1 MKNKGKR
8 NCILTGLLVFAL
20 ITGMF
25 VGNGITAAAAGG
37 TTHHFCGVYTDAS
50 HNHKLE
56 EGTILYPGDVVCV
69 GGGGICDSWEVYADG
84 TRVVSTTRGGET
96 NWSVDATY
104 IVTESRVDRGAYD
117 ELMGG
122 YFYHHYLY
130 LETYT
135 APEAAPVVVKEP
147 AWVADFKDDYA
158 RMLKDIGEAESG
170 ASVEIDATVWHSF
183 SAKQLEELM
192 QRKDVDLVFT
202 YAYEGDM
209 FKVTIP
215 AGTEMTY
222 DCEWY
227 GPLKVAS
234 MFGRED
240 LETEIQ

>member
-1 MKNKGKR
+1 MKHCGKR
-8 NCILTGLLVFAL
+8 NRILTGLLVFAL
-20 ITGMF
+20 IAGMF
-25 VGNGITAAAAGG
+25 VGNGITATAADG
-37 TTHHFCGVYTDAS
+37 TTYYFCLAGDIEHEPRA
-50 HNHKLE
+50 E
-56 EGTILYPGDVVCV
+56 EGTILYPGDVLVHY
-69 GGGGICDSWEVYADG
+69 ISHRYDIIEYLVYVDNVETQG
-84 TRVVSTTRGGET
+84 TAIGNNHYE
-96 NWSVDATY
+96 WSVDATY
-104 IVTESRVDRGAYD
+104 VVTKIEVNTRQEGEQYIIDAKIYI
-117 ELMGG
+117 EKC
-122 YFYHHYLY
+122 
-130 LETYT
+130 T
-135 APEAAPVVVKEP
+135 EAAPVVAPLP

-158 RMLKDIGEAESG
+158 RMLKDISEAESG

>member
-8 NCILTGLLVFAL
+8 NCILTGLLVFAM
-20 ITGMF
+20 IAGMF

-37 TTHHFCGVYTDAS
+37 TTYHFCGYS
-50 HNHKLE
+50 GGGHKTRAE
-56 EGTILYPGDVVCV
+56 EGTILYPGDVLVHNIEDD
-69 GGGGICDSWEVYADG
+69 GMTKLEYLVYVDNVEIQG
-84 TRVVSTTRGGET
+84 TAIGNYHYE
-96 NWSVDATY
+96 WAVDATY
-104 IVTESRVDRGAYD
+104 VVTKIEENKYVVGFSRNITEAKI
-117 ELMGG
+117 
-122 YFYHHYLY
+122 Y
-130 LETYT
+130 LETCT
-135 APEAAPVVVKEP
+135 EAAPVVAPLP
-147 AWVADFKDDYA
+147 AWVADFKEDYA
-158 RMLKDIGEAESG
+158 RMLKDISEAESG

-192 QRKDVDLVFT
+192 QRKDVDLVFI
-202 YAYEGDM
+202 YAYEGEK

-240 LETEIQ
+240 LE

>member
-1 MKNKGKR
+1 MKNRGKR
-8 NCILTGLLVFAL
+8 NRIWAGLLVLVL

-37 TTHHFCGVYTDAS
+37 TTHHFCDMGDDAS
-50 HNHKLE
+50 HNHQLQ
-56 EGTILYPGDVVCV
+56 EGDILYPGGVLCF
-69 GGGGICDSWEVYADG
+69 GSQNVYERWQVYVDG
-84 TRVVSTTRGGET
+84 TLVVGTGG
-96 NWSVDATY
+96 NSLNRPVDATY
-104 IVTESRVDRGAYD
+104 IVSEIHEEVQSGNPSDTCY
-117 ELMGG
+117 
-122 YFYHHYLY
+122 YHLY

-135 APEAAPVVVKEP
+135 APVVVPLP
-147 AWVADFKDDYA
+147 AWVADFKEDYA
-158 RMLKDIGEAESG
+158 RMLKDISEAESG

-202 YAYEGDM
+202 YAYEGEM

-240 LETEIQ
+240 LESEIQ

>member
-1 MKNKGKR
+1 MKHCGKR
-8 NCILTGLLVFAL
+8 NRILTGLLVFAL
-20 ITGMF
+20 IAGMF
-25 VGNGITAAAAGG
+25 VGNGITATAADG
-37 TTHHFCGVYTDAS
+37 TTYYFCLAGDIEHEPRA
-50 HNHKLE
+50 E
-56 EGTILYPGDVVCV
+56 EGTILYPGDVLVHY
-69 GGGGICDSWEVYADG
+69 ISHRYDIIEYLVYVDNVETQG
-84 TRVVSTTRGGET
+84 TAIGNNHYE
-96 NWSVDATY
+96 WAVDATY
-104 IVTESRVDRGAYD
+104 VVTKIEVNTRQEGEQYIIDAKIYI
-117 ELMGG
+117 EKC
-122 YFYHHYLY
+122 
-130 LETYT
+130 T
-135 APEAAPVVVKEP
+135 EAAPVVAPLP
-147 AWVADFKDDYA
+147 AWVADFKEDYA
-158 RMLKDIGEAESG
+158 RMLKDINEAESC

-202 YAYEGDM
+202 YAYEGEK

>member
-25 VGNGITAAAAGG
+25 VGNGITATAADG
-37 TTHHFCGVYTDAS
+37 TTYYFCLAGDIEHEPRA
-50 HNHKLE
+50 E
-56 EGTILYPGDVVCV
+56 EGTILYPGDVLVHY
-69 GGGGICDSWEVYADG
+69 ISHRYDIIEYLVYVDNVETQG
-84 TRVVSTTRGGET
+84 TAIGNNHYE
-96 NWSVDATY
+96 WAVDATY
-104 IVTESRVDRGAYD
+104 VVTKIEVNTRQEGEQYIIDAKIYI
-117 ELMGG
+117 EKC
-122 YFYHHYLY
+122 
-130 LETYT
+130 T
-135 APEAAPVVVKEP
+135 EAAPVVAPLP

-158 RMLKDIGEAESG
+158 RMLMDISEAESG

-202 YAYEGDM
+202 YAYEGEL

-215 AGTEMTY
+215 AGTEMIY

-240 LETEIQ
+240 LE

>member
-8 NCILTGLLVFAL
+8 NRILTGLLVFAL

-37 TTHHFCGVYTDAS
+37 TTHHFCGIWTDAS
-50 HNHKLE
+50 HNHQLQ
-56 EGTILYPGDVVCV
+56 EGTILYPGDVLCV
-69 GGGGICDSWEVYADG
+69 GGGTIYDFWSVYADG
-84 TRVVSTTRGGET
+84 TRVVSERGVAT

-104 IVTESRVDRGAYD
+104 IVTESRVERGGYD
-117 ELMGG
+117 EAGG
-122 YFYHHYLY
+122 TYVYHHNLY

-135 APEAAPVVVKEP
+135 APEAAPEAAPVVVKEP
-147 AWVADFKDDYA
+147 AWVADFKEDYA
-158 RMLKDIGEAESG
+158 RMLMDISEAESG

-202 YAYEGDM
+202 YAYEGEK

-240 LETEIQ
+240 LE

>member
-1 MKNKGKR
+1 MKHCGKR
-8 NCILTGLLVFAL
+8 NRILTGLLVFTL
-20 ITGMF
+20 IAGMF
-25 VGNGITAAAAGG
+25 VGNGITATAADG
-37 TTHHFCGVYTDAS
+37 TTYYFCLAGDIEHEPRA
-50 HNHKLE
+50 E
-56 EGTILYPGDVVCV
+56 EGTILYPGDVLVHY
-69 GGGGICDSWEVYADG
+69 ISHRYDIIEYLVYVDNVETQG
-84 TRVVSTTRGGET
+84 TAIGNNHYE
-96 NWSVDATY
+96 WAVDATY
-104 IVTESRVDRGAYD
+104 VVTKIEVNTRQEGEQYIIDAKIYI
-117 ELMGG
+117 EKC
-122 YFYHHYLY
+122 
-130 LETYT
+130 T
-135 APEAAPVVVKEP
+135 EAAPVVAPLP

-158 RMLKDIGEAESG
+158 RMLKDISEAESG

-202 YAYEGDM
+202 YAYEGEK

-240 LETEIQ
+240 LE

>member
-37 TTHHFCGVYTDAS
+37 TTYHFCGYS
-50 HNHKLE
+50 GSGHNIVPV
-56 EGTILYPGDVVCV
+56 EGTILYPGDVLVHY
-69 GGGGICDSWEVYADG
+69 ISHRYDIIEYLVYVDNVETQG
-84 TRVVSTTRGGET
+84 TAIGNNHYE
-96 NWSVDATY
+96 WAVDATY
-104 IVTESRVDRGAYD
+104 VVTKIEVNTRQEGEQYIIDAKIYIEKCTEV
-117 ELMGG
+117 
-122 YFYHHYLY
+122 
-130 LETYT
+130 
-135 APEAAPVVVKEP
+135 APVVAPLP

-202 YAYEGDM
+202 YAYEGEK

-240 LETEIQ
+240 LE

>member
-25 VGNGITAAAAGG
+25 VGNGITATAAGG
-37 TTHHFCGVYTDAS
+37 TTYHFCSALMGEFHDPQ
-50 HNHKLE
+50 LE
-56 EGTILYPGDVVCV
+56 EGDILYPGDVLCV
-69 GGGGICDSWEVYADG
+69 GSQNAYQSFYVYVDGTKVFDIGGGSSSN
-84 TRVVSTTRGGET
+84 RP
-96 NWSVDATY
+96 VDATY
-104 IVTESRVDRGAYD
+104 IVTERRYESEFIKYANYGRN
-117 ELMGG
+117 
-122 YFYHHYLY
+122 YLY

-135 APEAAPVVVKEP
+135 APEAAPVAAVKEP
-147 AWVADFKDDYA
+147 AWVADFKEDYA
-158 RMLKDIGEAESG
+158 CMLKDINEAESG

-202 YAYEGDM
+202 YAYEGEK

-240 LETEIQ
+240 LE

>member
-1 MKNKGKR
+1 MKHCGKR
-8 NCILTGLLVFAL
+8 NRILTGLLVFAL
-20 ITGMF
+20 IAGMF
-25 VGNGITAAAAGG
+25 VGNGITATAADG
-37 TTHHFCGVYTDAS
+37 TTYYFCLAGDIEHEPRA
-50 HNHKLE
+50 E
-56 EGTILYPGDVVCV
+56 EGTILYPGDVLVHY
-69 GGGGICDSWEVYADG
+69 ISHRYDIIEYLVYVDNVETQG
-84 TRVVSTTRGGET
+84 TAIGNNHYE
-96 NWSVDATY
+96 WAVDATY
-104 IVTESRVDRGAYD
+104 VVTKIEVNTRQEGEQYIIDAKIYI
-117 ELMGG
+117 EKC
-122 YFYHHYLY
+122 
-130 LETYT
+130 T
-135 APEAAPVVVKEP
+135 EAAPVVAPLP
-147 AWVADFKDDYA
+147 AWVADFKEDYA
-158 RMLKDIGEAESG
+158 RMLKDISEAESG

-202 YAYEGDM
+202 YAYEGEK

>member
-1 MKNKGKR
+1 MKNRGKR

-20 ITGMF
+20 IAGMF

-37 TTHHFCGVYTDAS
+37 TTYHFCAYSGGEHDIVPV
-50 HNHKLE
+50 
-56 EGTILYPGDVVCV
+56 EGTILYPGDVLVHYINHRYDKV
-69 GGGGICDSWEVYADG
+69 EYLVYVDNVETQG
-84 TRVVSTTRGGET
+84 TAIGNNHYEWT
-96 NWSVDATY
+96 VDATY
-104 IVTESRVDRGAYD
+104 VVTKIEVNQRQEGEQYITDAKIYI
-117 ELMGG
+117 EKC
-122 YFYHHYLY
+122 
-130 LETYT
+130 T
-135 APEAAPVVVKEP
+135 EAAPVAAVKEP
-147 AWVADFKDDYA
+147 AWFLEFKEDYA
-158 RMLKDIGEAESG
+158 RMLKDISEAESG

-202 YAYEGDM
+202 YAYEGEL

-240 LETEIQ
+240 LE